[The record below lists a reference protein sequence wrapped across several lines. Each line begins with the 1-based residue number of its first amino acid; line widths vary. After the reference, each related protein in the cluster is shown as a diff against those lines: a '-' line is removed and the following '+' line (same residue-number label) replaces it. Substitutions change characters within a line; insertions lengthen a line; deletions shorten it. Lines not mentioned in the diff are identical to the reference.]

1 MESISC
7 EKFYN
12 YKANDGSYCGF
23 IVYDC
28 RDDEEL
34 ARFYETANDNPLGLL
49 VNQYCILTQNKT
61 IVDMVVWDGEHIEH
75 AGFKNINND
84 YLGKIKPRNIH
95 QELAFNLLQ
104 NDDITIKVLT
114 GGFGCGKDFLMV
126 SHAIDMIRHHKFDK
140 IVWVRNNIEVHN
152 TNPIGFLPDGLKEK
166 LLPFALPLADHLG
179 GVTGLE
185 IFMNQGKIEIQHLGF
200 IRGRDIKNS
209 IIYCSEAENM
219 TKEHIQL
226 LIGRV
231 GEGSSLWLNGDFK
244 QVDGEVFRHNN
255 GLDILIER
263 LKGNK
268 HFGIVKLMKTERSE
282 TAALADLLD

>member
-1 MESISC
+1 MAKRIDKTKEYNGYLTYEIES
-7 EKFYN
+7 
-12 YKANDGSYCGF
+12 
-23 IVYDC
+23 
-28 RDDEEL
+28 DEEL
-34 ARFYETANDNPLGLL
+34 ASFYENPDINTFDLYT
-49 VNQYCILTQNKT
+49 NQYCILMRDDNIIDK
-61 IVDMVVWDGEHIEH
+61 VKWDGE
-75 AGFKNINND
+75 KNVSVSYKGVNNSFM
-84 YLGKIKPRNIH
+84 GKVKPRNIQ
-95 QELAFNLLQ
+95 QELAFDMLQ
-104 NDDITIKVLT
+104 NDDITIKTLI
-114 GGFGCGKDFLMV
+114 GGFGTGKDFVMISNAV
-126 SHAIDMIRHHKFDK
+126 DMLKSNKYEK
-140 IVWVRNNIEVHN
+140 IVWVRNNIEVRN

-179 GVTGLE
+179 GVAGLE
-185 IFMNQGKIEIQHLGF
+185 IFMNQGKVEIQHLGF

-244 QVDGEVFRHNN
+244 QVDSDVFWSNN
-255 GLDILIER
+255 GLTVLISK

-268 HFGIVKLMKTERSE
+268 HFGVVRLIKSERSE

>member
-1 MESISC
+1 MAKKI
-7 EKFYN
+7 
-12 YKANDGSYCGF
+12 NDNGTYDGF
-23 IVYDC
+23 VVYEIEN
-28 RDDEEL
+28 DEEL
-34 ARFYETANDNPLGLL
+34 ARFYENPDENTFGLL
-49 VNQYCILTQNKT
+49 ANQYCILMRNDE
-61 IVDMVVWDGEHIEH
+61 IVDKVKWNGSKNVVVSY
-75 AGFKNINND
+75 KSVNNNFM
-84 YLGKIKPRNIH
+84 GKVKPRNIQ
-95 QELAFNLLQ
+95 QELSFDMLQ
-104 NDDITIKVLT
+104 NPEITIKVIT
-114 GGFGCGKDFLMV
+114 GNFGTGKDFVMI
-126 SHAIDMIRHHKFDK
+126 SNAIDMIKANK
-140 IVWVRNNIEVHN
+140 YEKLIWVRNNIEVRN

-179 GVTGLE
+179 GVAGLE

-219 TKEHIQL
+219 TKEHVQL

-244 QVDGEVFRHNN
+244 QVDGDVFKTNS
-255 GLDILIER
+255 GLNILIDR

-268 HFGIVKLMKTERSE
+268 HFGMVRLIKCERSE

>member
-1 MESISC
+1 MAKRIDKTKEYNGYVTYEIES
-7 EKFYN
+7 
-12 YKANDGSYCGF
+12 
-23 IVYDC
+23 
-28 RDDEEL
+28 DEEL
-34 ARFYETANDNPLGLL
+34 ASFYENPNINTFDLYT
-49 VNQYCILTQNKT
+49 NQYCILMRDDNIIDK
-61 IVDMVVWDGEHIEH
+61 VKWDGE
-75 AGFKNINND
+75 KNVSVSYKGVNNSFM
-84 YLGKIKPRNIH
+84 GKVKPRNIQ
-95 QELAFNLLQ
+95 QELAFDMLQ
-104 NDDITIKVLT
+104 NDGITIKTLI
-114 GGFGCGKDFLMV
+114 GGFGTGKDFVMISNAV
-126 SHAIDMIRHHKFDK
+126 DMLKSNKYEK
-140 IVWVRNNIEVHN
+140 IVWVRNNIEVRN

-179 GVTGLE
+179 GVAGLE
-185 IFMNQGKIEIQHLGF
+185 IFMNQGKVEIQHLGF

-244 QVDGEVFRHNN
+244 QVDSDVFWSNN
-255 GLDILIER
+255 GLTVLISK

-268 HFGIVKLMKTERSE
+268 HFGVVRLIKSERSE